1 MRSIWITAIAVSL
14 AVAVGGAENT
24 KFCAQDEKQRANKL
38 HEQNT
43 EPAKSCYRAANGDIT
58 TLDTSRLCPL
68 PECVT
73 WLNYMVANAPDCYFD
88 SKNYATIYAAK
99 SADCTIRVQ
108 VCVQLERE
116 REFCEFE
123 YWDRIK
129 QRYQQRSSSMEE
141 DRDLNTTSSLS
152 NSIGGSAVD
161 EMSSVGRSDV
171 DADST
176 SSYVEAD
183 VPTAASPTPTE
194 DLSNE
199 DAVKACIKPRRTRA
213 MVLTMEELARAAQL
227 GGKHIMEEVSW
238 RELMDMSYEAGGVY
252 PTIMGY
258 ALGAIA
264 VLFFSRC
271 STWSLQWLLLVAAGT
286 GVCCTYVQ
294 LASLD
299 LVHEHF
305 VSKKVVIKFNKRK
318 KHD

>member
-99 SADCTIRVQ
+99 SADCTSTRASDSASSSAS
-108 VCVQLERE
+108 L
-116 REFCEFE
+116 
-123 YWDRIK
+123 
-129 QRYQQRSSSMEE
+129 RSSSSGSENSASLSTGTASNSGTSNDLSSMEE

-161 EMSSVGRSDV
+161 EMSSVGGSDV

-183 VPTAASPTPTE
+183 VPTAALPTPTE

-199 DAVKACIKPRRTRA
+199 GASASLATDFSSSTTAAPTTSA
-213 MVLTMEELARAAQL
+213 SSPLPMVSFVITL
-227 GGKHIMEEVSW
+227 VSVIASVGI
-238 RELMDMSYEAGGVY
+238 ELM
-252 PTIMGY
+252 
-258 ALGAIA
+258 
-264 VLFFSRC
+264 
-271 STWSLQWLLLVAAGT
+271 
-286 GVCCTYVQ
+286 
-294 LASLD
+294 
-299 LVHEHF
+299 
-305 VSKKVVIKFNKRK
+305 
-318 KHD
+318 

>member
-1 MRSIWITAIAVSL
+1 MRDL
-14 AVAVGGAENT
+14 A
-24 KFCAQDEKQRANKL
+24 QL
-38 HEQNT
+38 HGS
-43 EPAKSCYRAANGDIT
+43 KR
-58 TLDTSRLCPL
+58 SRLLLRQQKLRNDLCCQERRL
-68 PECVT
+68 H
-73 WLNYMVANAPDCYFD
+73 N
-88 SKNYATIYAAK
+88 S
-99 SADCTIRVQ
+99 SAS
-108 VCVQLERE
+108 L
-116 REFCEFE
+116 
-123 YWDRIK
+123 
-129 QRYQQRSSSMEE
+129 RSSSSGSENSASLSTGTASNSGTSNDLPSMEE

-161 EMSSVGRSDV
+161 EMSSVGGSDV

-305 VSKKVVIKFNKRK
+305 VSKKVVIKSNKRK